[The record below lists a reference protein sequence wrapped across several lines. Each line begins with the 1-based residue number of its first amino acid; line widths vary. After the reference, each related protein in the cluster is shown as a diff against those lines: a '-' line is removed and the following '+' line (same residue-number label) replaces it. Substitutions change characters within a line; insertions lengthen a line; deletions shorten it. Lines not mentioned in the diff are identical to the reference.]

1 MTGNNWKLL
10 EIGGITGMAG
20 IGWNWLEMAGKV
32 WKFLEMAIM
41 AKWAGNGLN
50 GLAWLE
56 WLAITGNG
64 C

>member
-1 MTGNNWKLL
+1 MAGNSWKYLA
-10 EIGGITGMAG
+10 IGGITGMAG
-20 IGWNWLEMAGKV
+20 IGWKWLKMAGSG
-32 WKFLEMAIM
+32 WKWLEMAIM
-41 AKWAGNGLN
+41 AEGAGNGSN